1 MELSRWSK
9 CLGTLGLSLRCR
21 SSKKLKSFGYW
32 VHKVHL
38 APNLAS
44 QHGPVKKKNA
54 QIRCCIDFHDL
65 NNACLEDEFS
75 LSNIDM
81 LVDAIDGQSMFS
93 FTVEVSGYNHI
104 KMDMWFWKDC
114 FSNSHG
120 KLSLHGHVV
129 WPKKC
134 KPPTNERWSLFC
146 AICYMTSLK
155 IKLTTSFWS
164 FEKSVNKQMI

>member
-1 MELSRWSK
+1 M
-9 CLGTLGLSLRCR
+9 RCR

-32 VHKVHL
+32 VHKAHQ

-65 NNACLEDEFS
+65 NNACLEDEFP

-93 FTVEVSGYNHI
+93 FTDEVSGYNHI
-104 KMDMWFWKDC
+104 KMDSCDSEKTAFQTPMGNFHYTVMS
-114 FSNSHG
+114 F
-120 KLSLHGHVV
+120 
-129 WPKKC
+129 
-134 KPPTNERWSLFC
+134 
-146 AICYMTSLK
+146 SLK
-155 IKLTTSFWS
+155 NASHLLTSDDRYFA
-164 FEKSVNKQMI
+164 QYAI